1 MKTPRK
7 SLSARLIVVGLAL
20 QLPACSPSEADK
32 QPEVSNQ
39 ETPRVPALTVS
50 VVQPQSEQWAQSI
63 TANGPIKAWQEIIVS
78 PEIGGLRVEELRFDV
93 GAKVRRGDLLARLA
107 DSSVQA
113 DLRKNEAAV
122 AQAQAHLRQAQ
133 SNHQRAAASEDSGA
147 LSAQQI
153 EEYRINRDVAQATL
167 QSAMAERDS
176 ARLRLTQTR
185 ILAQDDGVIASKSG
199 VVGAVV
205 ASGAELYRVIR
216 QGRLEWLPEVDARQL
231 AFIQTGQRVQ
241 LTLPDGRES
250 QGQVRLVSPV
260 LDGST
265 GRATVH
271 VTLNEGSGRA
281 GMFASGKILGNDSAA
296 LTLPQTAISLRDGRA
311 YVWLV
316 SANDTVSSRAV
327 TLGRTVGDRVEV
339 LSGITARDKLVS
351 AGGTFLSDGASV
363 RIVEATPAEPAP
375 KASGAVR

>member
-1 MKTPRK
+1 M
-7 SLSARLIVVGLAL
+7 
-20 QLPACSPSEADK
+20 
-32 QPEVSNQ
+32 
-39 ETPRVPALTVS
+39 TVS

-78 PEIGGLRVEELRFDV
+78 PETGGLRVEELHFDV

-122 AQAQAHLRQAQ
+122 AQAHLRQAQ

-176 ARLRLTQTR
+176 ARLKLTQTR

-199 VVGAVV
+199 VLGAVV

-271 VTLNEGSGRA
+271 VTLNEGSARA

-296 LTLPQTAISLRDGRA
+296 LSLPQTAISLRDGRA